1 MRTSREYL
9 KLNNLIGPR
18 MDKSQRGDFP
28 ATGIYTLIILLS
40 KDLSINVGKFGLRD
54 FPKGY
59 YTYTGSAMGKGKA
72 PLKRRISRHL
82 TKEKQKH
89 WHIDY
94 LLANQSTQVTAVV
107 AAQTNKRLECA
118 INQQLKET
126 RKARVPVRGFGAS
139 DCKENC
145 TSHLLFF
152 PDTAKDSA
160 LADITLR
167 CYGDLCLSVQRTKAS
182 NFLCCFYN
190 TTSERSAIFGYHRA
204 TGHSS

>member
-1 MRTSREYL
+1 MRTSREYS
-9 KLNNLIGPR
+9 KLNSLIGLT
-18 MDKSQRGDFP
+18 MDISQRESFP

-40 KDLSINVGKFGLRD
+40 KDLSLNVGRFGLRN

-59 YTYTGSAMGKGKA
+59 YTYTGSAMGKGRA
-72 PLKRRISRHL
+72 NLKRRISRHL
-82 TKEKQKH
+82 TKEKPKR

-94 LLANQSTQVTAVV
+94 LLANPNTQVTAVV

-126 RKARVPVRGFGAS
+126 GMAKIPVRGFGAS

-145 TSHLLFF
+145 TTHLLFF

-160 LADITLR
+160 LIDITLR
-167 CYGDLCLSVQRTKAS
+167 CYGALCLS
-182 NFLCCFYN
+182 
-190 TTSERSAIFGYHRA
+190 A
-204 TGHSS
+204 TCLHV